1 MYWTP
6 SSFRRQAPN
15 TDTVPDTSDVQPL
28 VLVAAGVW
36 EAETYTARASPP
48 PAGTRSCAAVSRQL
62 RQPSCKAERARA
74 WTELEDCGGQDE
86 GQTTP
91 GSWGLR
97 RLLGDFTED
106 GGDISLS
113 DGRHLVTP
121 LMQGLVAKG

>member
-1 MYWTP
+1 MGGRDIHSTC
-6 SSFRRQAPN
+6 
-15 TDTVPDTSDVQPL
+15 L
-28 VLVAAGVW
+28 
-36 EAETYTARASPP
+36 PP

-74 WTELEDCGGQDE
+74 WTEIEDCGGEDE

-106 GGDISLS
+106 GLFIAVRRPKSIRWEALGNPS
-113 DGRHLVTP
+113 DAGVGGQRLV
-121 LMQGLVAKG
+121 